1 MTNNPKHKMEK
12 MSIDYAAEDAKL
24 DDEIRAMYAQS
35 PESEASDSPVED
47 AGTESQETTSNS
59 ELNESTPVEDVSQEQ
74 PAQEQSEATVPE
86 SRYKNAV
93 VAMNKAQQELAD
105 KRKQDAERDNL
116 IQQLQSQIQ
125 FQSQQLQQIQ
135 QAQPAPPVP
144 ESATQDIPDADGL
157 AEAREIYPEVVD
169 PLLKIIARL
178 EKKLSAVTGE
188 FETVKGDVGS
198 VKGVA
203 NRYQQSEQDT
213 EMSRYWDAIKSQH
226 SDVDEIAQSPD
237 YEAWYAE
244 QSELIKSALISSNPK
259 DVIFALNE
267 FRAEYPKSV
276 PDTNQPITPKVDKLA
291 AAKEAAAPLIKT
303 TAKPEQKTTYT
314 ASQIEKMSREE
325 YAKHEAA
332 IDEAMARGEIVY

>member
-1 MTNNPKHKMEK
+1 

-35 PESEASDSPVED
+35 PESEASDSPDED
-47 AGTESQETTSNS
+47 AGTESQEITSDN
-59 ELNESTPVEDVSQEQ
+59 ELNESTQVKDVSQEQ
-74 PAQEQSEATVPE
+74 SAQEQSEATVPE

-135 QAQPAPPVP
+135 QAQPAQPTP
-144 ESATQDIPDADGL
+144 ETATQDIPDADGL

-169 PLLKIIARL
+169 PLLKIIAGL

-188 FETVKGDVGS
+188 FETVKGDVES

-213 EMSRYWDAIKSQH
+213 EMSRYWDAIKSRH

-244 QSELIKSALISSNPK
+244 QSPMIQSALVSSNPK
-259 DVIFALNE
+259 DVVSALNL
-267 FRAEYPKSV
+267 FRAEYPKESV
-276 PDTNQPITPKVDKLA
+276 PDTNQSVAPKVDKLA
-291 AAKEAAAPLIKT
+291 AAKEAAAPSIKT
-303 TAKPEQKTTYT
+303 TAKPEQKPTYT
-314 ASQIEKMSREE
+314 AAQIEKMSRDE

-332 IDEAMARGEIVY
+332 IDEAMARGEFVY